1 MTDFIGFGEGVT
13 GKPLPAD
20 YALREIRKSEP
31 DIIYEIV
38 S

>member
-1 MTDFIGFGEGVT
+1 MTDTGFGEGVT

-20 YALREIRKSEP
+20 SVLRAMRKSEL